1 MDGEPEALSDTATNC
16 NLASASETLSDNNQA
31 KLDSLEKKA
40 VHLRLYY
47 LFIWYTSLNYR
58 RTLYLTLFLI
68 GLTITLIK

>member
-40 VHLRLYY
+40 VHLRL
-47 LFIWYTSLNYR
+47 LSIFVSFNGVKT
-58 RTLYLTLFLI
+58 
-68 GLTITLIK
+68 